1 MTNKE
6 LLEKIAEAI
15 NDSTESIK
23 VVIPT
28 DNYWNDAD
36 KYTETIIEIIN
47 PVYLSSILQQLADS
61 L

>member
-23 VVIPT
+23 IMVPSNDYYARKNECVEDVI
-28 DNYWNDAD
+28 
-36 KYTETIIEIIN
+36 EVIN
-47 PVYLSSILQQLADS
+47 PESLIRSLQQLADS

>member
-15 NDSTESIK
+15 NYS
-23 VVIPT
+23 
-28 DNYWNDAD
+28 
-36 KYTETIIEIIN
+36 TETIKVITPAYEWDDASRYTESRFDVIN
-47 PVYLSSILQQLADS
+47 PVYLSRILQQLLDN

>member
-15 NDSTESIK
+15 NYS
-23 VVIPT
+23 
-28 DNYWNDAD
+28 
-36 KYTETIIEIIN
+36 TETIKVMVPEDSWSEVMSQQKIEIIN
-47 PVYLSSILQQLADS
+47 PVYLSRIIQQLADS